1 MKLHPAGRK
10 ETHNEIGWIVE
21 YLVRVR
27 HGDVHQMG
35 YIPTGFYGGAFL
47 GRLVLAEPTYRL
59 GERRMIFIYAALCA
73 GLELVFWLLVH
84 PLLP

>member
-1 MKLHPAGRK
+1 
-10 ETHNEIGWIVE
+10 
-21 YLVRVR
+21 
-27 HGDVHQMG
+27 MG

-84 PLLP
+84 PMLL